1 MNTVNNCQF
10 EIFQKL
16 EKFQAK
22 IPSKIISMVT
32 DVFLS
37 YPNVYLRS
45 EEFFKLIKTF
55 LINIFKTN
63 ILENSKDVEN
73 IIIVL

>member
-1 MNTVNNCQF
+1 
-10 EIFQKL
+10 
-16 EKFQAK
+16 
-22 IPSKIISMVT
+22 MVT
-32 DVFLS
+32 DIFLS